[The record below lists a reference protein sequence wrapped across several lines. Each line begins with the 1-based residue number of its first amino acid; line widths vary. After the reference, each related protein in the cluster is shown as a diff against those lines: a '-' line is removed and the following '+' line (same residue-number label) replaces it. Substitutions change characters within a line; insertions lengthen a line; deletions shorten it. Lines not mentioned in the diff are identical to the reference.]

1 MLHLDLNHLLVSLII
16 GYVIACRIS
25 FNFNRNTRICG
36 DIHCMLCVFVLFHV
50 WLCGMILV
58 LIYIAPLTAVSNLAL
73 SLQVPSYIFFNTIHF
88 ISHDIHI
95 LLCVFR

>member
-16 GYVIACRIS
+16 GYVISCRIS

-50 WLCGMILV
+50 WLCGMIL
-58 LIYIAPLTAVSNLAL
+58 P
-73 SLQVPSYIFFNTIHF
+73 VPSFLHVFNRRLSYFYKVISYILNVCCIVH
-88 ISHDIHI
+88 
-95 LLCVFR
+95 RNY